1 MIAKLFTDL
10 FTGPDGKTVAIGRI
24 YSAPV
29 LVSGLATPFIMLW
42 KGQQIDL
49 TALGVMYGGLGAAVM
64 ALVSGTNNTEPK
76 AEEPPK

>member
-1 MIAKLFTDL
+1 MIAKILSDL
-10 FTGPDGKTVAIGRI
+10 FTGPDGKTAAIGRI

-76 AEEPPK
+76 ADQ

>member
-1 MIAKLFTDL
+1 MMGKVFSDL
-10 FTGPDGKTVAIGRI
+10 FTGPDGKTVAIGRL

-29 LVSGLATPFIMLW
+29 LVSGLVTPFIMLW

-64 ALVSGTNNTEPK
+64 ALVSGTNATEPK
-76 AEEPPK
+76 ADS

>member
-1 MIAKLFTDL
+1 MIGKMISDL
-10 FTGPDGKTVAIGRI
+10 FTGPDGKTVAIGRV

-29 LVSGLATPFIMLW
+29 LFSGLATPFIMLW

-76 AEEPPK
+76 ADV